1 MTKEES
7 NMTEED
13 DGFLLRDASGN
24 IHNVS
29 EGRPVAYLFRGDPR
43 VVVATEDRDGKREAF
58 ILAFGQS
65 YALSLAIDACGG
77 RVIPAGAR
85 TVEAV
90 LKEHSS

>member
-1 MTKEES
+1 MTDED
-7 NMTEED
+7 D
-13 DGFLLRDASGN
+13 DGFLLHDASGN

-43 VVVATEDRDGKREAF
+43 VVVTTEDPDGKREAF

-65 YALSLAIDACGG
+65 YALRQALDCCGG

-85 TVEAV
+85 TVEDV
-90 LKEHSS
+90 LKAGA